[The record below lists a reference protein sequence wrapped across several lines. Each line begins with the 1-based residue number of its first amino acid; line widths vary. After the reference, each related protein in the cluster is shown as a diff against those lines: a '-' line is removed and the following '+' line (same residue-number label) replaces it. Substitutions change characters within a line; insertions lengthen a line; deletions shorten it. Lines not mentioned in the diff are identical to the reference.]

1 MVGEGVAKG
10 SIEGLVAMLRAAGD
24 PTRLRLL
31 LLLRE
36 AELAV
41 SELIEIVGQSQPR
54 VSRHLKLLGEAGLL
68 ERFKEGSWVFYRA
81 ADRGK
86 GAELGRALALLA
98 DPGLIETDRTR
109 LAHVRETRAAAAAA
123 YFKANAAEWERIRAL
138 HAPEKDVE
146 AAILRHLAA
155 KPIGDLLDAGTGTG
169 RMLEL
174 LAPHARRAVGI
185 DVSPEMLAIARDRL
199 AREHLPQVQVR
210 LGDIYRLP
218 FPNGSAGPN
227 GGAGEAGF
235 DAVLFHQ
242 VLHYLDD
249 PGAAVAEAAR
259 VMRPGGRLAIADFAP
274 HGLDFLRDD
283 YAHRRLGFSDREV
296 KSWFEAAGLTP
307 ADSETIA
314 PMDGGAP
321 PSPEKL
327 TVKLWLA
334 TARAK
339 EAA

>member
-1 MVGEGVAKG
+1 MDR
-10 SIEGLVAMLRAAGD
+10 LVAMLRAAGD

-81 ADRGK
+81 ADQGK
-86 GAELGRALALLA
+86 GAELGRALSALA
-98 DPGLIETDRTR
+98 GPGLIETDRTR
-109 LAHVRETRAAAAAA
+109 LMHVREARAAAAAA
-123 YFKANAAEWERIRAL
+123 YFKTNAAEWERIRAL
-138 HAPEKDVE
+138 HAPEKHVE
-146 AAILRHLAA
+146 AAIVKHLTA
-155 KPIGDLLDAGTGTG
+155 KPIEDLLDAGTGTG

-174 LAPHARRAVGI
+174 LAPHAKRAMGI

-199 AREHLPQVQVR
+199 ARENLPQVQVR

-218 FPNGSAGPN
+218 FPNGSRGAAGSP
-227 GGAGEAGF
+227 AAGF
-235 DAVLFHQ
+235 DTVLFHQ

-249 PGAAVAEAAR
+249 PGAAVSEAAR

-274 HGLDFLRDD
+274 HGLEFLRDD

-296 KSWFEAAGLTP
+296 KGWFDAAGLKAGT
-307 ADSETIA
+307 SETIA
-314 PMDGGAP
+314 PDLNTKEG

-327 TVKLWLA
+327 TVKVWLA
-334 TARAK
+334 TAREK
-339 EAA
+339 EVA

>member
-1 MVGEGVAKG
+1 MDR
-10 SIEGLVAMLRAAGD
+10 LVAMLRAAGD

-31 LLLRE
+31 LLLRQ
-36 AELAV
+36 AELTV

-86 GAELGRALALLA
+86 GAELGAALASLA
-98 DPGLIETDRTR
+98 EPTLSQTDTAR
-109 LAHVRETRAAAAAA
+109 LGAVRQARAAAAAA
-123 YFKANAAEWERIRAL
+123 YFKANAPEWERIRAL

-146 AAILRHLAA
+146 AAILKRMTAR
-155 KPIGDLLDAGTGTG
+155 PIQNFLDAGTGTG

-174 LAPHARRAVGI
+174 LAPHANRAVGV

-199 AREHLPQVQVR
+199 LRENVHNAQVR
-210 LGDIYRLP
+210 LADIYRLP
-218 FPNGSAGPN
+218 FTTDR
-227 GGAGEAGF
+227 F

-249 PGAAVAEAAR
+249 PGAAVAEVAR
-259 VMRPGGRLAIADFAP
+259 VMAPGARLLIADFAP
-274 HGLDFLRDD
+274 HQLEFLRDD

-296 KSWFEAAGLTP
+296 EGWFAGAGLKTG
-307 ADSETIA
+307 DSETIA
-314 PMDGGAP
+314 PATA
-321 PSPEKL
+321 SAEKL
-327 TVKLWLA
+327 TVKLWMAAAKSAPKEKL
-334 TARAK
+334 K

>member
-1 MVGEGVAKG
+1 MAREGMEA
-10 SIEGLVAMLRAAGD
+10 LVAMLRAAGD

-54 VSRHLKLLGEAGLL
+54 VSRHLKLLCEAGLL

-86 GAELGRALALLA
+86 GAELSRALAALA
-98 DPGLIETDRTR
+98 DPGLIETDRLR
-109 LAHVRETRAAAAAA
+109 LSHVREARAAAAAA

-146 AAILRHLAA
+146 AAIVKRLTG
-155 KPIGDLLDAGTGTG
+155 KPIEDFLDAGTGTG

-174 LAPHARRAVGI
+174 LAPHAMRAVGI

-199 AREHLPQVQVR
+199 TRHKLPQAQVR

-218 FPNGSAGPN
+218 FSAGN
-227 GGAGEAGF
+227 RDSGF

-259 VMRPGGRLAIADFAP
+259 VMRPGGRLIIADFAP
-274 HGLDFLRDD
+274 HGLEFLRDD

-296 KSWFEAAGLTP
+296 KGWFDAAGLK
-307 ADSETIA
+307 AGDSDTIA
-314 PMDGGAP
+314 PEK
-321 PSPEKL
+321 PSAEKL

-334 TARAK
+334 RAK

>member
-1 MVGEGVAKG
+1 MDR
-10 SIEGLVAMLRAAGD
+10 LVAMLRAAGD

-31 LLLRE
+31 LLLRQ
-36 AELAV
+36 AELTV

-86 GAELGRALALLA
+86 GAELGAALAALA
-98 DPGLIETDRTR
+98 DPSLSQADTAR
-109 LAHVRETRAAAAAA
+109 LAHVRQTRAAAAAA
-123 YFKANAAEWERIRAL
+123 YFKANAPEWERIRAL

-146 AAILRHLAA
+146 AAIVRSMTAR
-155 KPIGDLLDAGTGTG
+155 PIQNLLDAGTGTG

-174 LAPHARRAVGI
+174 LAPYAHRAVGV
-185 DVSPEMLAIARDRL
+185 DVSAEMLAIARDRL
-199 AREHLPQVQVR
+199 LRGDFKNAQVR
-210 LGDIYRLP
+210 LADTYRLP
-218 FPNGSAGPN
+218 F
-227 GGAGEAGF
+227 GADAF

-259 VMRPGGRLAIADFAP
+259 VMAPGGRLLIADFAP
-274 HGLDFLRDD
+274 HALEFLRDD

-296 KSWFEAAGLTP
+296 EGWFAGAGLKP
-307 ADSETIA
+307 GESETIA
-314 PMDGGAP
+314 PA
-321 PSPEKL
+321 SALAEKL

-334 TARAK
+334 TAKSAPKIK